1 MEKIYNNESQE
12 SGLGWRL
19 EGRGKRLEE
28 GKGKTLVEVEGKG
41 GVAVLQLKNKGEG
54 DRVNSKQ

>member
-12 SGLGWRL
+12 GGIGWRL

-41 GVAVLQLKNKGEG
+41 GVAVLQCC
-54 DRVNSKQ
+54 S